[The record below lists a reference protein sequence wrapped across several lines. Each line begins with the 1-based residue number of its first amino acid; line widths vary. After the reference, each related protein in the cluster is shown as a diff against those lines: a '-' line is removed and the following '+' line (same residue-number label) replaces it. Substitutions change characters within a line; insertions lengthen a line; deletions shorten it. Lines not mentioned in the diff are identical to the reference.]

1 MTETFH
7 ALSASRTD
15 KGNVRQ
21 INEDSMLELPAKGL
35 WVVADGMGGHAAG
48 DVASKMIVDSLRRID
63 REDPSGRHP
72 SAVLDELE
80 DTLVAVNSRLHA
92 KARESETPTV
102 IGSTVVSL
110 LSFPAHC
117 LLVWAGDSRAYR
129 LRDGRFEQL
138 TRDHSEVQDLVARG
152 ELRAED
158 AEEHAAANVITR
170 AVGGTAE
177 LYVDVAVEELAHGD
191 RYLLC
196 SDGLYKELKETD
208 MALHLGAGDVE
219 AACDALVAGALAR
232 AGGDN
237 VTVIVVEF
245 QREGAATDNGPAPGD
260 AAPA

>member
-129 LRDGRFEQL
+129 LR
-138 TRDHSEVQDLVARG
+138 EVA
-152 ELRAED
+152 
-158 AEEHAAANVITR
+158 
-170 AVGGTAE
+170 
-177 LYVDVAVEELAHGD
+177 
-191 RYLLC
+191 
-196 SDGLYKELKETD
+196 SSS
-208 MALHLGAGDVE
+208 
-219 AACDALVAGALAR
+219 
-232 AGGDN
+232 
-237 VTVIVVEF
+237 
-245 QREGAATDNGPAPGD
+245 
-260 AAPA
+260 